1 MYFSEQPSL
10 NTCRQYKTE
19 LEKWTSSLPNP
30 LQQFIQSG
38 EFPRSP
44 KDQAESIVSFEAGS
58 LRDSSDMVLVQ
69 FTLHAP
75 RGVDVSHKAILIE
88 GVEHGDVR

>member
-1 MYFSEQPSL
+1 
-10 NTCRQYKTE
+10 
-19 LEKWTSSLPNP
+19 
-30 LQQFIQSG
+30 
-38 EFPRSP
+38 
-44 KDQAESIVSFEAGS
+44 
-58 LRDSSDMVLVQ
+58 MVLVQ